1 MEDEYSPEQV
11 EQRVLA
17 RLETVLREE
26 LAHLQSLAAAV
37 DARAQAVAD
46 REASVRHRARVVDD
60 ELGALDAARAAA
72 IDDIERMQRIAAA
85 RDLASRQRVSDIVR
99 RETALIAKENEIA
112 ALQRDLDR
120 SFAENRRL
128 SARLAALEA
137 WMADQG
143 GAQKE
148 HTA

>member
-1 MEDEYSPEQV
+1 
-11 EQRVLA
+11 
-17 RLETVLREE
+17 
-26 LAHLQSLAAAV
+26 
-37 DARAQAVAD
+37 
-46 REASVRHRARVVDD
+46 
-60 ELGALDAARAAA
+60 
-72 IDDIERMQRIAAA
+72 MQRIAAA
-85 RDLASRQRVSDIVR
+85 RDLASRQRASDIVR

-148 HTA
+148 NAA